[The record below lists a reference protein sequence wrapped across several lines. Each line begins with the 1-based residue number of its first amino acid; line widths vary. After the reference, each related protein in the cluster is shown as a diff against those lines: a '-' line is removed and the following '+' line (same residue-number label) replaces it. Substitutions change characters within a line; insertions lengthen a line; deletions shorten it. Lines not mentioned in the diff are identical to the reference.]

1 MEIDEL
7 KIKNLGF
14 IFIAIGIVL
23 LLLSIYYVKSE
34 LFQYISVA
42 ILIFGVLLLN
52 YKKLLGL
59 YRKGKLE

>member
-42 ILIFGVLLLN
+42 ILIFGGLLLN

-59 YRKGKLE
+59 SRKGKLE

>member
-34 LFQYISVA
+34 LFSIHLHSNPD
-42 ILIFGVLLLN
+42 IWGITIRL
-52 YKKLLGL
+52 
-59 YRKGKLE
+59 

>member
-7 KIKNLGF
+7 KDKNLGF
-14 IFIAIGIVL
+14 VLIAIGIVL
-23 LLLSIYYVKSE
+23 LLLSIYVKSE

-42 ILIFGVLLLN
+42 ILIFGGLLLN

-59 YRKGKLE
+59 SRKGKLE

>member
-34 LFQYISVA
+34 L
-42 ILIFGVLLLN
+42 LLN